1 MRNAEDVSEWL
12 AGWHARRQPFC
23 EENIRRERRE
33 EKEKFASKLR
43 MDLKVTTFFNFLD
56 LSLLSVKRIS
66 ARKKRERGEKEEF
79 EKRGCFC
86 AFLENSRR
94 SRVAPYSPGT
104 AHSLRI
110 LPSSLLTLLPSLSG
124 DSALHSFTD
133 SRRAPHSSH
142 LSLPQFRSPLKL
154 AAKPRNEYPGLI
166 EEEIVEGGE

>member
-33 EKEKFASKLR
+33 EKEEFASKLR

-94 SRVAPYSPGT
+94 SRVFPDTPDSATSIRLILLLFFAPVRS
-104 AHSLRI
+104 
-110 LPSSLLTLLPSLSG
+110 LPSDSPLLPSLPS
-124 DSALHSFTD
+124 LHLL
-133 SRRAPHSSH
+133 SS
-142 LSLPQFRSPLKL
+142 PTRQMFDF
-154 AAKPRNEYPGLI
+154 
-166 EEEIVEGGE
+166 V